1 MGRIALHVMPL
12 AEFAEVTPADQV
24 GDIPLHGG
32 LTGVA
37 AHSGDPVERDIE
49 DTSEPVSMGA
59 HGEEHIS
66 MVGGRGLAVPYPV
79 DDPRRWREVL
89 EVEGTFIRLSP
100 SPLTLSFWWHSPR
113 SNFVQAPQASG

>member
-1 MGRIALHVMPL
+1 VMPL

-59 HGEEHIS
+59 HGEEDIA
-66 MVGGRGLAVPYPV
+66 MIGGRGLAVP
-79 DDPRRWREVL
+79 DPIDHPGGWRKAL
-89 EVEGTFIRLSP
+89 EIEGTFIRLSP
-100 SPLTLSFWWHSPR
+100 SLFTLSFRWHSPR
-113 SNFVQAPQASG
+113 SSFSPRPQASG